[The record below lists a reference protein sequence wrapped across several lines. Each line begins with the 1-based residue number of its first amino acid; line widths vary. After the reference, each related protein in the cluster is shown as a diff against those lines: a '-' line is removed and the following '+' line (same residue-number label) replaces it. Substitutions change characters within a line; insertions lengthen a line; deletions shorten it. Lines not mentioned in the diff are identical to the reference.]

1 MAISD
6 LRFPTDRTLVMGI
19 LNVTPDSFADGGRYN
34 SIEAALH
41 RGKRLLDEG
50 ADIVDVGGESTRP
63 GSERISVDE
72 ELARVIPV
80 IRALS
85 ELNAIIS
92 IDTTR
97 AEVAIAAIEA
107 GAKIV
112 NDISAG
118 LADPTMLKE
127 VAARNV
133 PYLAMH
139 TRGNAK
145 EMTSLA
151 TYKDIVAEVLNEL
164 AERVREILAA
174 GISTKNLVLDP
185 GIGFAKEAIHNWAI
199 LNALPQFEEL
209 GFPVLIGASR
219 KRFLGE
225 LVDAS
230 DTDSR
235 EPATIALTAILAERR
250 IWGVRVHD
258 VKAHRDAIKVAGK
271 FK

>member
-6 LRFPTDRTLVMGI
+6 LNFPTDRTLVMGI

-34 SIEAALH
+34 SFEAAIF
-41 RGKRLLDEG
+41 RGKKLLDEG
-50 ADIVDVGGESTRP
+50 ADIVDIGGESTRP

-80 IRALS
+80 IRSLS

-97 AEVAIAAIEA
+97 VEVAIAALDA
-107 GAKIV
+107 GARLV

-118 LADPTMLKE
+118 LADPRMLKE

-133 PYLAMH
+133 PYVAMH
-139 TRGNAK
+139 TRGNSK
-145 EMTSLA
+145 EMASLA
-151 TYKDIVAEVLNEL
+151 TYKDVVAEVLEEL
-164 AERVREILAA
+164 GQRVTEMLAA
-174 GISTKNLVLDP
+174 GISPENIVLDP
-185 GIGFAKEAIHNWAI
+185 GIGFAKEASHNWSL
-199 LNALPQFEEL
+199 LNALPQLEAL

-219 KRFLGE
+219 KRFLGA
-225 LVDAS
+225 LVGAS
-230 DTDSR
+230 DPDSR
-235 EPATIALTAILAERR
+235 EAATIALTALLAERR

-258 VKAHRDAIKVAGK
+258 VKAHRDAIKVAGR
-271 FK
+271 FA